1 MTLFAD
7 IVDGNALLELVWVGA
22 GAGIGVPAAFAGALL
37 GVTRATEL
45 TRDGR
50 RLEALL
56 YGALAVAALA
66 LVAAAVVYG
75 IVVMTHK

>member
-1 MTLFAD
+1 MLAS
-7 IVDGNALLELVWVGA
+7 IVDGRALLELVYVGA
-22 GAGIGVPAAFAGALL
+22 GAGVCVPAAFGVALL
-37 GVTRATEL
+37 GVTRATDL

-50 RLEALL
+50 RVEALL
-56 YGALAVAALA
+56 YGTLGVLALG